1 MQIHQSAIKR
11 WLGATV
17 TVLTVAVLA
26 AGCGSSSSKSSSSS
40 SGGGGATTA
49 SGASSASG
57 ASTSSS
63 SSGSASTATDVSQ
76 LKVGALNFDMSKY
89 CGSKP
94 FKVGL
99 IDGFGGNTWR
109 VEVHALV
116 TKLAESCKNNT
127 GVEYFDAN
135 LDPQKYNST
144 IQSWAVSGVNVIV
157 TFDDF
162 GQSAVPAYHQAEQQG
177 VKVVTDNAIPGNAVV
192 GTDVD
197 AAIEPNFSIGSK
209 LWVQFLNKALH
220 NKGQI
225 VLVGGPAGNLFDPPA
240 IADVQKSLAATH
252 SGLKLA
258 LSTPQYAGWDPAT
271 TQKVMSSLLSTHPDI
286 NGVILTYMATAPSII
301 RAYQEAGRPLP
312 AIVGQSSSNQVV
324 CQIRSLDASGKKV
337 QEFSLDGSAN
347 QAAIAL
353 AKGVASYQGISAP
366 ELGPTNAPTISNYA
380 TYIDTLTGKI
390 PTCIKSLPAG
400 ADLSAA
406 LTQPEITAAVK

>member
-1 MQIHQSAIKR
+1 MQTDQSAIRR
-11 WLGATV
+11 WLGAGV

-26 AGCGSSSSKSSSSS
+26 AGCGSSSSNSSS
-40 SGGGGATTA
+40 SGGGGGAATTA
-49 SGASSASG
+49 AAGSSA
-57 ASTSSS
+57 SS
-63 SSGSASTATDVSQ
+63 SSGSTANEVSQ

-94 FKVGL
+94 FKVGVL
-99 IDGFGGNTWR
+99 DGYGGIPWR
-109 VEVHALV
+109 LEVKAMV

-127 GVEYFDAN
+127 GVEYFNAN
-135 LDPQKYNST
+135 ADPQKYNST
-144 IQSWAVSGVNVIV
+144 VQSWAVSGVNVIV

-162 GQSAVPAYHQAEQQG
+162 GQTAVPAFHQAEQQG

-192 GTDVD
+192 GTDV
-197 AAIEPNFSIGSK
+197 AAAVEPNFAIGSK

-225 VLVGGPAGNLFDPPA
+225 VLVGGGAGNLFDPA
-240 IADVQKSLAATH
+240 AMADIQKSLVATH

-258 LSTPQYAGWDPAT
+258 LSTPQYANWDPAT
-271 TQKVMSSLLSTHPDI
+271 TQKTMSALLSTHPDI
-286 NGVILTYMATAPSII
+286 NGVILTYQAMAPSII
-301 RAYQEAGRPLP
+301 RAYQEAGVPLP
-312 AIVGQSSSNQVV
+312 AIAGQSSSNQVV

-353 AKGVASYQGISAP
+353 AKGVAAYQGVNAP

-380 TYIDTLTGKI
+380 TYIDTLSGKI
-390 PTCIKSLPAG
+390 PPCSASLPPG
-400 ADLSAA
+400 ADLSTA
-406 LTQPEITAAVK
+406 LTPTEIAATLK